1 MILSLCLLLPVM
13 NPSSQNICSAP
24 GVVPAPILYLSQTS
38 ARQGDSVL
46 LQCSVIS
53 KAPAARVIF
62 CKDGEEVF
70 SQAGLKKVTYSYDHT
85 VSMDSSGNYSCG
97 YEIKESDKQVNRS
110 QLSPAKH
117 LSVTVLS
124 PRSQEICSDP
134 DQSVCAQTH
143 SPLHQSCQRGALPAP
158 ILYLSQTSA
167 QQGDSVLLQ
176 CSVVSQ
182 APATRVVYCKDGE
195 EVFSQAGLEKKV
207 TYSYDHTV
215 SMGSSGNYSC
225 GYEIKESDKQVNRS
239 QLSPAKH
246 LSVTVLSPSSQE
258 ICSDPGQSVCAQTH
272 SPLHQSCQRGAFPAP
287 ILYLSQTSA
296 QQGDSVLLQCSVVS
310 QAPAT
315 RVIYCKDGEEVF
327 SQAGLEKKVTYS
339 YDHTVSM
346 GSSGNYSCGYEIKES
361 DKQVN
366 RSQLSPA
373 KHLSVTALSPS
384 SQEICSAPGVLHAPT
399 LYLSQMSARQGDSVR
414 LKCSV
419 VSQAPA
425 TRVIFCKDGEEVF
438 SQTGLE
444 KNVSY
449 SYDHAVS
456 MGSSGNYS
464 CGYEIKESNKRVTRS
479 QLSPAQHLSIT
490 GNVSSSG
497 GAEEPTRTE
506 PVMSLVIWTARCV
519 LVLLLLLS
527 APIIT
532 FMLKRRDL
540 PHPTGLEET
549 HRGSI
554 SIMEGALRAPT
565 LYLSQT
571 STQQGGSVQIQCSVI
586 SQALATRIIF
596 CKDGEEISS
605 QTGSEKK
612 VTYVYDHT
620 VSSGSSG
627 NYACGYEIKDSDKRV
642 NKSQLSPAKHLSVI
656 PESGNESSVTPAML
670 VKMIFTVRAFGE
682 YWS

>member
-70 SQAGLKKVTYSYDHT
+70 SQAGLEKKVTYSYDHT
-85 VSMDSSGNYSCG
+85 VSMGSSGNYSCG
-97 YEIKESDKQVNRS
+97 YEIKERNKQVNRS
-110 QLSPAKH
+110 QLSPAKN

-134 DQSVCAQTH
+134 
-143 SPLHQSCQRGALPAP
+143 GALPAP

-182 APATRVVYCKDGE
+182 APATR
-195 EVFSQAGLEKKV
+195 
-207 TYSYDHTV
+207 
-215 SMGSSGNYSC
+215 
-225 GYEIKESDKQVNRS
+225 I
-239 QLSPAKH
+239 
-246 LSVTVLSPSSQE
+246 
-258 ICSDPGQSVCAQTH
+258 
-272 SPLHQSCQRGAFPAP
+272 
-287 ILYLSQTSA
+287 
-296 QQGDSVLLQCSVVS
+296 
-310 QAPAT
+310 
-315 RVIYCKDGEEVF
+315 IYCKDGEEVF

-384 SQEICSAPGVLHAPT
+384 SQEICSSPGVLPAPI

-425 TRVIFCKDGEEVF
+425 TRVIFCKDGEEAF

-479 QLSPAQHLSIT
+479 KLSPAQHLSIT
-490 GNVSSSG
+490 GKRGNVSSSG

-549 HRGSI
+549 HRDSI
-554 SIMEGALRAPT
+554 SIMEGKGAG
-565 LYLSQT
+565 S
-571 STQQGGSVQIQCSVI
+571 GGTI
-586 SQALATRIIF
+586 
-596 CKDGEEISS
+596 
-605 QTGSEKK
+605 
-612 VTYVYDHT
+612 
-620 VSSGSSG
+620 
-627 NYACGYEIKDSDKRV
+627 
-642 NKSQLSPAKHLSVI
+642 
-656 PESGNESSVTPAML
+656 
-670 VKMIFTVRAFGE
+670 
-682 YWS
+682 